1 MQSLEQLNTFVI
13 AAESESFSAAAR
25 RLGKAQSAV
34 STAIINLEIDTDVA
48 LFDRSKR
55 TPSLT
60 PTGQALLKHAR
71 AVLRSNAEF
80 SAVANSLASHPD
92 THLGIALEQGTLIK
106 PLMGIFAELR
116 DTFPHLEVEVFDPG
130 AHDVAELLLNG
141 RADIC
146 IMSEKESYPQ
156 GYYYKGIGYSARVPV
171 CAPEHP
177 LVNHKSVSHAD
188 LRDHHQLVLRSRFM
202 PVDDH
207 NSSWKSPKVWYSE
220 SPYLILDMVVT
231 NMGWAELP
239 WAVVCDQL
247 ASGELKQLQYD
258 FQQSDILQGI
268 DVVWTEQRALG
279 QSGQWLLEKL
289 LQLDAKAWLPSN

>member
-34 STAIINLEIDTDVA
+34 STAIINLEIDTDVT

-60 PTGQALLKHAR
+60 PAGQTLLKHAR

-80 SAVANSLASHPD
+80 SAVANTLASQPD

-106 PLMGIFAELR
+106 PLMGIFSELR
-116 DTFPHLEVEVFDPG
+116 ETFPHLEVEVFDPG
-130 AHDVAELLLNG
+130 AHDVAELLFNG
-141 RADIC
+141 RADIG

-156 GYYYKGIGYSARVPV
+156 GYYFKGIGHSVRVPV
-171 CAPEHP
+171 CAPEHN
-177 LVNHKSVSHAD
+177 LAHKKNVSHAD
-188 LRDHHQLVLRSRFM
+188 LREHHQLVLRSRFM
-202 PVDDH
+202 SKDDQT
-207 NSSWKSPKVWYSE
+207 SSWKSPKVWYSE
-220 SPYLILDMVVT
+220 SPYLILDMILT

-239 WAVVCDQL
+239 WTVVCDQL

-268 DVVWTEQRALG
+268 DVVWTEHRALG
-279 QSGQWLLEKL
+279 KSGQWLLQQL
-289 LQLDAKAWLPSN
+289 LQLDAKAWLPDK